1 MGDTYIQIEDANY
14 NKLNASSVVMERNTY
29 EFLLV
34 IIIIF
39 GTIITMQMMVFFYY
53 TRKIVNEFCRKINPI
68 TRINRKQPLL
78 IQMGEFNH
86 KLEISPSEE
95 IEVEQSNK

>member
-1 MGDTYIQIEDANY
+1 
-14 NKLNASSVVMERNTY
+14 
-29 EFLLV
+29 
-34 IIIIF
+34 
-39 GTIITMQMMVFFYY
+39 MVFFYY

-86 KLEISPSEE
+86 KLEISPNEE
-95 IEVEQSNK
+95 IEVKQSNK